1 MFTMDTTMGEILG
14 IPAVKAFLEK
24 AAPQMITGPAAGYIS
39 PMTLSALKG
48 MSPEAAPMVDALL
61 ALANGDSV
69 DFSAFDSKKQ
79 KAIIKCGPT
88 VAKYDLDDVDG
99 KMYMLDH
106 RFSGAFIVQF
116 SKKMDESIPGQIT
129 YDGSPVDYVLT
140 TAQVAGGVQLLGIYV
155 RNICTAYA
163 TDYTFHFEGF
173 TDTDGNVIDPQDFTV
188 RTIDKAVP
196 DPAYAAHEEIAQK
209 AAEEGMVLLKNDK
222 QLLPLATDAHIR
234 LIGAE
239 NFRTGA
245 VGAGKINP
253 RYQIRFLEAV
263 KDSAFVIDE
272 GSDTAIIVI
281 SRASGENFD
290 NTPYRGQYYLT
301 DAEEKMI
308 AEAKET
314 SKHII
319 AIINSGYPMD
329 VRWTLDTAI
338 EAVIWTGFSGMLGG
352 PALVNIL
359 NGSTNPSG
367 KLPDTWALDYKDI
380 PASENFYVPPSV
392 EEVIGADEDIWIDTV
407 YEEDIYVGYRYFET
421 FDKPVA
427 YPFGHGLSYTTFSM
441 EGKLTDSDIKHMQME
456 VRVTNTGTSA
466 GKEVAQIYA
475 AIPDGNLEQPSK
487 RLVAFHKTA
496 LLEAGKTETTSLSIP
511 IDNLASYDEKAHAFI
526 LEKGTYTFFLGTSIK
541 QVMPIGSMEVVENM
555 TLKVVGDYMKSPID
569 FTRLSKFDASTY
581 PQGKLSG
588 IIPDQHSLHHKT
600 GRSHINEVEIL
611 EDPLIDT
618 FSTEDLARLSICAS
632 SGWGMQDVGVAGRI
646 NRLGERN
653 LPYFAVSD
661 GNNGVNI
668 NKPNIGMPTS
678 NLICASWNPSLAYEV
693 AKVIAEEA
701 KENNVQMIL
710 APAMNLHRNPLCGR
724 QPEYFSEDPLLGG
737 TMAGFHT
744 LGLGENGM
752 SSSIKHV
759 CCNGSES
766 SRKRNHSILSQ
777 RALRELYLRT
787 FEVAFSVCKPD
798 SIMTAYNAVNG
809 VQASEDEELLMG
821 IFRHEFGLDGYIMTD
836 WGCYDTADVAKMV
849 QAGVCWITPGSTDD
863 TYVTPILNGIKNGIV
878 DENRLRNNVKYM
890 YRVIRKRTEK

>member
-1 MFTMDTTMGEILG
+1 MFTMDTTMGEILD

-24 AAPQMITGPAAGYIS
+24 AAPQMISGPAAGYIT

-48 MSPEAAPMVDALL
+48 MSPESAPMVDALL
-61 ALANGDSV
+61 AIANGKNIDA
-69 DFSAFDSKKQ
+69 SAFDPSKQ
-79 KAIIKCGPT
+79 KAVVKCGPT
-88 VAKYDLDDVDG
+88 VAQYDLDDVDG

-116 SKKMDESIPGQIT
+116 SKKMDENIPGQIT
-129 YDGSPVDYVLT
+129 YEGTPVDYVLT

-155 RNICTAYA
+155 RNICTEYG

-188 RTIDKAVP
+188 RTIDKAIP
-196 DPAYAAHEEIAQK
+196 DPAYAAHEAVAQR
-209 AAEEGMVLLKNDK
+209 AAEEGMVLLKNENH
-222 QLLPLATDAHIR
+222 LLPLKKDAHVH

-239 NFRTGA
+239 EFRTGA

-263 KDSAFVIDE
+263 KDSAFVIDDN
-272 GSDTAIIVI
+272 SDTSIIVI

-290 NTPYRGQYYLT
+290 NTPYKGQYYLT

-308 AEAKET
+308 TEAKEK

-329 VRWTLDTAI
+329 VRWTLDTSI

-359 NGSTNPSG
+359 NGSINPSG

-380 PASENFYVPPSV
+380 PASANFYVPPSV
-392 EEVIGADEDIWIDTV
+392 EDAIGADEDIWIDTV

-427 YPFGHGLSYTTFSM
+427 YPFGHGLSYTTFST
-441 EGKLTDSDIKHMQME
+441 EGKLTDSDIKNVQME
-456 VRVTNTGTSA
+456 VSVTNTGNSA
-466 GKEVAQIYA
+466 GKEVLQVYV

-487 RLVAFHKTA
+487 RLIAFHKTD
-496 LLEAGKTETTSLSIP
+496 LLEAGKTETTTLSIP
-511 IDNLASYDEKAHAFI
+511 IDNLTSYDEKAHAFI
-526 LEKGTYTFFLGTSIK
+526 LEKGTYIFFLGDSIK
-541 QVMPIGSMEVVENM
+541 QVEPIGSIEVGENR
-555 TLKVVGDYMKSPID
+555 TVKIVGNYMKPPID
-569 FTRLSKFDASTY
+569 FTRLSKFDETTY

-600 GRSHINEVEIL
+600 DRSHIDEVELL

-618 FSTEDLARLSICAS
+618 FSTEELARLSICAS
-632 SGWGMQDVGVAGRI
+632 SGWGMQDIGVAGRI

-701 KENNVQMIL
+701 RENNVQMIL

-737 TMAGFHT
+737 IMAGFHS
-744 LGLGENGM
+744 LGLEENGM
-752 SSSIKHV
+752 ASSIKHV

-766 SRKRNHSILSQ
+766 SRKRNHSIVSQ

-821 IFRHEFGLDGYIMTD
+821 IFRHEFGLEGYIMTD

-863 TYVTPILNGIKNGIV
+863 TYVTPILDGIKNGTV
-878 DENRLRNNVKYM
+878 DEKRLRNNVKYM
-890 YRVIRKRTEK
+890 YHVIRKRTEK